1 MIDMTAIIFL
11 TRITANNYYNK
22 YSVDVRAG
30 LLMPRSHLFY
40 KINFGRRVTSMS
52 KWKIAETILA
62 AVGLLLT
69 AAKALMKFVGLI
81 DKLQTKPA
89 ESG

>member
-1 MIDMTAIIFL
+1 
-11 TRITANNYYNK
+11 
-22 YSVDVRAG
+22 
-30 LLMPRSHLFY
+30 
-40 KINFGRRVTSMS
+40 MS

-69 AAKALMKFVGLI
+69 AAKALMKFVSYI
-81 DKLQTKPA
+81 DKLRTQPA